1 MRGWRTSVFLF
12 LAAACSSNP
21 SDPSG
26 GTAPDVPSQLVST
39 SLNGA
44 IALTWTDNAY
54 ASDPA
59 NFRNYRVYGTSYNI
73 DAPPAERCGA
83 AWRLEGTTVAPE
95 FLVGALNNGIPRCFS
110 VTAVSIDGAESGRSN
125 SQGDTPRPDS
135 RNQVLYAVQVRSDSS
150 GFRFWDDN
158 GDGVVQAGEL
168 GRVRPGAAPDIDFA
182 VDRDGTGALFLSP
195 VRSGTGVEFY
205 SQSPIEDLTSI
216 DFAPCLTGANPPSC
230 LSYDPTPIE
239 ASPGMGYVFEMDG
252 GDGFLRYGAVRVTHV
267 GQTFLI
273 FDWAF
278 QTDPGNPELLVVKR
292 PSGR

>member
-1 MRGWRTSVFLF
+1 MRGWRISVVLF
-12 LAAACSSNP
+12 LVAACSSN

-26 GTAPDVPSQLVST
+26 GNAPDVPSQLVGT

-54 ASDPA
+54 TSDPA
-59 NFRNYRVYGTSYNI
+59 NFRNYRVYSTSYNI
-73 DAPPAERCGA
+73 DAAPADRCGTS
-83 AWRLEGTTVAPE
+83 WRVEGTTVAPE
-95 FLVGALNNGIPRCFS
+95 FLVGALTNGIPRCFS
-110 VTAVSIDGAESGRSN
+110 VTAVSIDGFESGRSETR
-125 SQGDTPRPDS
+125 GDTPRPDS

-168 GRVRPGAAPDIDFA
+168 GRVRAGTGSDVDFV
-182 VDRDGTGALFLSP
+182 VDRDGSGALFLSP

-205 SQSPIEDLTSI
+205 SESPVADLTSI
-216 DFAPCLTGANPPSC
+216 DFAPCLPAANPQNC
-230 LSYDPTPIE
+230 LSYNPTPIE
-239 ASPGMGYVFEMDG
+239 ATPGLGYVFEMDG

-267 GQTFLI
+267 GQSFLI

-292 PSGR
+292 TRG